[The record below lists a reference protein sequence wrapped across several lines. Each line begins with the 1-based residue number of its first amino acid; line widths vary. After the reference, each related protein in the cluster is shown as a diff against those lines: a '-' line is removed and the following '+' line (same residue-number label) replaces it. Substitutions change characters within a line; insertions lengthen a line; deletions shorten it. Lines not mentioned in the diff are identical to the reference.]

1 MLVNKYEAD
10 QIVSFKLVNGDEI
23 VAKLIEENKAI
34 EIQKA
39 KERAIL
45 NV

>member
-23 VAKLIEENKAI
+23 VAKLNLV
-34 EIQKA
+34 Q
-39 KERAIL
+39 
-45 NV
+45 